1 MLDPAIK
8 AQLQQLQAVIEDPES
23 TLRFGVEP
31 PTGLL
36 LAGPPGTGKT
46 TVAKVL
52 AAQARSSFYAVSG
65 ADVMSKWVGESER
78 NIRQVLERARANR
91 PSRSMVWQL
100 GIFSIG
106 ATNRP
111 DQIDPALLRG
121 GRLSR
126 TIVLGLT
133 DKMGRLAIL
142 RLHTARMP
150 TVGVRLEE
158 VARSTEGSSPADLR
172 SLAQEAALAAMAR
185 SGRQGADPAQGL
197 ASVTQADFD
206 QALER
211 MSPTPVG

>member
-111 DQIDPALLRG
+111 DQIDRRCCAG
-121 GRLSR
+121 GVSAELSCS
-126 TIVLGLT
+126 GLQT
-133 DKMGRLAIL
+133 KWDASRSFGSTRLAC
-142 RLHTARMP
+142 RRSEFASRKSP
-150 TVGVRLEE
+150 
-158 VARSTEGSSPADLR
+158 VAPKDLR
-172 SLAQEAALAAMAR
+172 RPTSDRSRRRLRSQPWHAQDDR
-185 SGRQGADPAQGL
+185 GRIPPKVWL
-197 ASVTQADFD
+197 
-206 QALER
+206 
-211 MSPTPVG
+211 P